1 MRLSLTLLLIFISSI
16 AMADNGLVTLKS
28 NYDVPTTADRL
39 EKILKAKGMTVF
51 IRIDH
56 AKGAAGAGLKL
67 RPTEVVI
74 FGNPKIGTLLM
85 QCKQSVAIDL
95 PQKMLINEES
105 NGDVLLSYN
114 APRYLAQRHKIEGCE
129 KALEKVS
136 NALNN
141 FAKAATKKDEQ

>member
-1 MRLSLTLLLIFISSI
+1 
-16 AMADNGLVTLKS
+16 MADHGLVTLKS
-28 NYDVPTTADRL
+28 NYDVSTTADRL

-51 IRIDH
+51 IRVDH
-56 AKGAAGAGLKL
+56 AKGASGVGLKL

-95 PQKMLINEES
+95 PQKILINEDS
-105 NGDVLLSYN
+105 HGDVLLSYN
-114 APRYLAQRHKIEGCE
+114 TPIYLAQRHNIEGCD

-141 FAKAATKKDEQ
+141 FAKAATKKDTQQK